1 MICTVCTAKV
11 QISLFVRLSAVSY
24 IHFLRCDWYSRTF
37 WAFFHEVTMM
47 SLLSTITHK
56 CRLFSGPLL
65 LNDEYL
71 LVADY
76 SPQNVY
82 QLQLNSDEVRAL
94 PMGQCRPV
102 SLAFDPSIKCLYI
115 ICDEE
120 YLYRIHKKTLDGNI
134 DTIIYS
140 APQSTFANIRLSI
153 LLFCFA
159 LFILNWLHLNNNML
173 IKRHNRTYDT

>member
-1 MICTVCTAKV
+1 MHCMYCKSANLIVCTF
-11 QISLFVRLSAVSY
+11 ISGIIYSFSPMWLIFA
-24 IHFLRCDWYSRTF
+24 HFLG
-37 WAFFHEVTMM
+37 
-47 SLLSTITHK
+47 
-56 CRLFSGPLL
+56 LFSWSNYDVVVVDNHTQMLPISGPLL

>member
-1 MICTVCTAKV
+1 MI
-11 QISLFVRLSAVSY
+11 SFLSIII
-24 IHFLRCDWYSRTF
+24 IHK
-37 WAFFHEVTMM
+37 
-47 SLLSTITHK
+47 I
-56 CRLFSGPLL
+56 SGPLL

-76 SPQNVY
+76 SQQNVY

-120 YLYRIHKKTLDGNI
+120 YLLVADHNQQNIYQLQLNSGEVRALPVSPCRPVSLAFDPSIKGLYITCDDEGDLYRIHKKTLDGKI
-134 DTIIYS
+134 DEIVYS
-140 APQSTFANIRLSI
+140 APQSTFVFSDCTCRSI
-153 LLFCFA
+153 GCKW
-159 LFILNWLHLNNNML
+159 FIA
-173 IKRHNRTYDT
+173 

>member
-1 MICTVCTAKV
+1 
-11 QISLFVRLSAVSY
+11 
-24 IHFLRCDWYSRTF
+24 
-37 WAFFHEVTMM
+37 
-47 SLLSTITHK
+47 
-56 CRLFSGPLL
+56 LL